1 MEKQSGSL
9 ESVGQ
14 IMKTSLSDF
23 YNGKKVFITGHTSFK
38 GTWLC
43 EVLSM
48 FGANITGYSFGV
60 PTDPSL
66 FDICQTE
73 KKVHSNYGD
82 IRDLDK
88 LESVFDQ
95 ANPEIVFHLAAQ
107 PIVRESYRDPVRT
120 YDINVM
126 GTVNILECTRK
137 NESVKSFLNI
147 TTDKVYHNK
156 EWDWGYRETDELD
169 GYDPYSNSKS
179 CSELVTHGYKNSFF
193 NDREIAVSTARAGN
207 VIGGGDFAKDRIIPD
222 CVNAAVN
229 NQPIIVRNPYSIRP
243 YQHVLE
249 AVCVYLMLAMAQYED
264 KSLQGYYNIGPDD
277 NNCCRTGELVDMF
290 IKYWGNGISW
300 INQYDGGPHEASYLK
315 LDCSKLKNT
324 FDWKPVWDLDEAIKR
339 VVDWSKCWI
348 TNDDISKCMKNQI
361 NDFMEQWK
369 AGIPLR

>member
-1 MEKQSGSL
+1 MGKQSGSL

-73 KKVHSNYGD
+73 KKVHSYYGD

-126 GTVNILECTRK
+126 GTVK
-137 NESVKSFLNI
+137 
-147 TTDKVYHNK
+147 
-156 EWDWGYRETDELD
+156 
-169 GYDPYSNSKS
+169 
-179 CSELVTHGYKNSFF
+179 
-193 NDREIAVSTARAGN
+193 
-207 VIGGGDFAKDRIIPD
+207 
-222 CVNAAVN
+222 
-229 NQPIIVRNPYSIRP
+229 
-243 YQHVLE
+243 
-249 AVCVYLMLAMAQYED
+249 
-264 KSLQGYYNIGPDD
+264 
-277 NNCCRTGELVDMF
+277 
-290 IKYWGNGISW
+290 
-300 INQYDGGPHEASYLK
+300 
-315 LDCSKLKNT
+315 
-324 FDWKPVWDLDEAIKR
+324 
-339 VVDWSKCWI
+339 
-348 TNDDISKCMKNQI
+348 
-361 NDFMEQWK
+361 
-369 AGIPLR
+369 